1 MGLCRRIILSVI
13 FINKRKIYDK
23 RRIKIMWL
31 ARNKNG
37 DLRLFEMPPRRF
49 HEGPMLSSE
58 LTGFNDAITVGND
71 EYSFWAVQEYYQSNK
86 IDNLKNYGLRLITE
100 EISKGGKVWHSYEPE
115 WAKGIKWE
123 DKPIEIFLNLED

>member
-1 MGLCRRIILSVI
+1 
-13 FINKRKIYDK
+13 
-23 RRIKIMWL
+23 MWL
-31 ARNKNG
+31 ARNKEG

-71 EYSFWAVQEYYQSNK
+71 EYSFWAIQVYYQSNNIKHSSSLGMKLMTEKQKPDGK
-86 IDNLKNYGLRLITE
+86 I
-100 EISKGGKVWHSYEPE
+100 VWYKYEPE

-123 DKPIEIFLNLED
+123 DEPIEVEILCKSK